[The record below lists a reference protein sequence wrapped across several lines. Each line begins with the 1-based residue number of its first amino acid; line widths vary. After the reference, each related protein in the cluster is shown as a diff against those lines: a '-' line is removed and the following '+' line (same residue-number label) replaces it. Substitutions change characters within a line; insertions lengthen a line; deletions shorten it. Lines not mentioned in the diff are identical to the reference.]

1 MVIMIYAYENNTQ
14 SKYSITPEEAQ
25 VLETANNIASTNY
38 LNAAKFLTSK
48 LTQNS
53 SSPMLF
59 AAGNFYFQADE
70 YKTARALYID
80 TLTKNPDYVDVKKN
94 LARLYLTTKQFDKA
108 KDIMM
113 ELINSNPTNPDYY
126 LFLGNSYMLN
136 GFETSA
142 ETAFRQC
149 LMIDPNNNSAKLG
162 LCRSLLNQEKLKEVI
177 PIAKELIDLDAE
189 SQVYWMLLANVQI
202 AEGNIT
208 EALYSLE
215 TAKRLKCISSEMEMT
230 LANIYLNENLSQTA
244 VNIYMKLLKE
254 TPEKFK
260 AEQLKNIINALIE
273 MNQIDLAENLYNNL
287 KEKNVINK
295 EDELKLQ
302 ASLHVAENQL
312 KEAVKIYEE
321 ILKENPIDPE
331 TLIAYAKYLKEQQLY
346 DQAITTITP
355 VTRLKGYEAAA
366 LFLLTDIELE
376 RRNFQSAVSYLENAM
391 IFESS
396 PATEKYLIQ
405 IKKLLN

>member
-1 MVIMIYAYENNTQ
+1 MMILIYADGSNTE
-14 SKYSITPEEAQ
+14 SKHSITPEEAQ
-25 VLETANNIASTNY
+25 VLEKANNIASTNY
-38 LNAAKFLTSK
+38 FNAAKFLSSK

-53 SSPMLF
+53 SPPILF
-59 AAGNFYFQADE
+59 AAGNFYFKADE
-70 YKTARALYID
+70 YKAARTLYLD
-80 TLTKNPDYVDVKKN
+80 TLKKRPDYVDVKKN
-94 LARLYLTTKQFDKA
+94 LARLYLTTEQFDKA
-108 KDIMM
+108 KEVMM
-113 ELINSNPTNPDYY
+113 ELINSDSTNPDYY
-126 LFLGNSYMLN
+126 LFLGNAYMLS

-149 LMIDPNNNSAKLG
+149 LMIDPNNNRAKLG
-162 LCRSLLNQEKLKEVI
+162 LCKSLLNQEKYKEVI
-177 PIAKELIDLDAE
+177 SIAKELVDLDSE
-189 SQVYWMLLANVQI
+189 SQDYWMLLANVQI
-202 AEGNIT
+202 AESNIN

-244 VNIYMKLLKE
+244 VDIYIKLLRE
-254 TPEKFK
+254 NPEKFK
-260 AEQLKNIINALIE
+260 AEQLKDIINALVE
-273 MNQIDLAENLYNNL
+273 MNQTDLADNLYNNL

-302 ASLHVAENQL
+302 ASLHVAKNQQE
-312 KEAVKIYEE
+312 EAVKIYEE
-321 ILKENPIDPE
+321 ILKENPIEAE
-331 TLIAYAKYLKEQQLY
+331 TLIAYATYLKEQQLY
-346 DQAITTITP
+346 DQAITTIIP

-376 RRNFQSAVSYLENAM
+376 QRNFQSAVRYLENAM